1 MKHLFQHYAKT
12 WHHPELVLFDQVN
25 CLYHFLIESNSSF
38 ISFLI
43 IYVMC
48 YYIGLVMDVMFWRS
62 TISYIHCF
70 HIHWLYVLHC
80 IWTTVLYCKTCN
92 IILVK
97 TIWVC
102 MLFESTC
109 LIQVQVENPLTD
121 KRKALGC
128 PVLAIQEPI
137 IPLKMVVII
146 QAIYQQPF
154 FFFLNAG
161 CQQPIFM
168 HIYCTGY
175 IRPSSVF
182 ILFVRCIHWLSS
194 RSRRRCVWA

>member
-1 MKHLFQHYAKT
+1 
-12 WHHPELVLFDQVN
+12 
-25 CLYHFLIESNSSF
+25 
-38 ISFLI
+38 
-43 IYVMC
+43 MC
-48 YYIGLVMDVMFWRS
+48 YYIGLVMDVMYWRS

-70 HIHWLYVLHC
+70 HIHWLYVLPC

-92 IILVK
+92 IILLK

-109 LIQVQVENPLTD
+109 LIQLQVENPPDWQEKSPGLPCTSNPGAYNSTENGCD
-121 KRKALGC
+121 HSSNLSTALFFFFS
-128 PVLAIQEPI
+128 
-137 IPLKMVVII
+137 
-146 QAIYQQPF
+146 PF

>member
-1 MKHLFQHYAKT
+1 
-12 WHHPELVLFDQVN
+12 
-25 CLYHFLIESNSSF
+25 
-38 ISFLI
+38 
-43 IYVMC
+43 MC

-70 HIHWLYVLHC
+70 HIHWLFVLPC
-80 IWTTVLYCKTCN
+80 IWTTVLFCKTCN
-92 IILVK
+92 IILLK

-109 LIQVQVENPLTD
+109 LIQLQVENPPDWQEKSPGLPCTSNPGVYNSTENGCD
-121 KRKALGC
+121 DSSHLSTALSFFFS
-128 PVLAIQEPI
+128 
-137 IPLKMVVII
+137 
-146 QAIYQQPF
+146 PF

-182 ILFVRCIHWLSS
+182 IHFCQVHPLTLQQKQKKVCE
-194 RSRRRCVWA
+194 A